1 MPRASSSPAG
11 RPVADA
17 VEKDEEESHVL
28 VIPDDTAVAR
38 RVRVSQVVGKNAG
51 ASDGSL
57 VLITEKGHPER
68 RKVAVCSI
76 VGKLKGAKVY
86 CPAWMGFEKVQVSK
100 FRQDFEGLS
109 EVQLTC
115 EDTHLGEVCG
125 EQLPKEMV
133 NYLSRCIAG
142 YVLSP
147 DDDVAVVINGRVT
160 RFSTKHGST
169 GWGLVT
175 ADTHLK
181 VELSKEK
188 VKSEE
193 QKVRGFDRVGGLAG
207 TIQEIVSC
215 MEGPLCNPG
224 KYAKFGVTPPRG
236 VLLYGPPGTGKSLL
250 ASAVAEELQAAGT
263 PIHVELVKSTEL
275 TTKGEAAVHSLF
287 GRCRESGQAALIFID
302 EVDAVCPDREGRGS
316 STGTE
321 AERRM
326 VASLLTEMDG
336 AGLPSQG
343 SNPPLV
349 VLGATNRPNAID
361 PAARRA
367 GRFELEV
374 SVGVPDESGR
384 KDILEVILRR
394 EFPKAVQDSLRPSLD
409 EVARKTHGFVGAD
422 LKALLSRACAL
433 AMNEGSTAGVG
444 LRHVVEA
451 QKYIKPSA
459 LKELIV
465 EVARTRWSDIGG
477 YEDVKRRLVEA
488 VVWPLTHGDLF
499 AQMGVAPPRGI
510 LLYGP
515 PGCSKTMLARAVA
528 TETEM
533 NFISIKGPELFSKWV
548 GDSEAKVRDLFRKA
562 RQAAP
567 TVVFIDEVDAIG
579 QERATGGGGVA
590 DRVLA
595 QLLTELDG
603 VGGQSGAGVVLIA
616 ATNRPWAMDPALL
629 RPGRI
634 DRLVHVPLPDD
645 DARREIWKGA
655 LGKVPHATVS
665 DGDDDIE
672 HFVSATKGYSG
683 AEIVAVVREGCMA
696 AVRREIDHH
705 GSGEMTLTRSLI
717 DEGLSRVQPRITEEL
732 AQAYVEYAEKQSS
745 GAGRG

>member
-1 MPRASSSPAG
+1 MTRPSSSPAD

-17 VEKDEEESHVL
+17 ADEEEESHVL
-28 VIPDDTAVAR
+28 VIPDHTAVAR

-51 ASDGSL
+51 TSDGSL

-86 CPAWMGFEKVQVSK
+86 CPAWMGFKEVQVSK
-100 FRQDFEGLS
+100 FRQDFEDLS

-133 NYLSRCIAG
+133 DYLSRCIAG

-160 RFSTKHGST
+160 RFSTKHGSA

-175 ADTHLK
+175 ADTDLK

-188 VKSEE
+188 EKSQEK
-193 QKVRGFDRVGGLAG
+193 KVRGFDRVGGLAG

-215 MEGPLCNPG
+215 VEGPLCDPG

-287 GRCRESGQAALIFID
+287 GRCRESGLAALIFID

-374 SVGVPDESGR
+374 SVGVPDEGGR

-433 AMNEGSTAGVG
+433 AMNEGSTAG
-444 LRHVVEA
+444 
-451 QKYIKPSA
+451 
-459 LKELIV
+459 
-465 EVARTRWSDIGG
+465 
-477 YEDVKRRLVEA
+477 
-488 VVWPLTHGDLF
+488 
-499 AQMGVAPPRGI
+499 
-510 LLYGP
+510 
-515 PGCSKTMLARAVA
+515 
-528 TETEM
+528 
-533 NFISIKGPELFSKWV
+533 
-548 GDSEAKVRDLFRKA
+548 
-562 RQAAP
+562 
-567 TVVFIDEVDAIG
+567 
-579 QERATGGGGVA
+579 
-590 DRVLA
+590 
-595 QLLTELDG
+595 
-603 VGGQSGAGVVLIA
+603 
-616 ATNRPWAMDPALL
+616 
-629 RPGRI
+629 
-634 DRLVHVPLPDD
+634 
-645 DARREIWKGA
+645 
-655 LGKVPHATVS
+655 
-665 DGDDDIE
+665 
-672 HFVSATKGYSG
+672 
-683 AEIVAVVREGCMA
+683 
-696 AVRREIDHH
+696 
-705 GSGEMTLTRSLI
+705 
-717 DEGLSRVQPRITEEL
+717 
-732 AQAYVEYAEKQSS
+732 
-745 GAGRG
+745 